1 MTRSGGRESASEIL
15 SRFHLRETNKKSNG
29 FLSRHST
36 HCDGSFWSTRALQP
50 RRDARGLMDE
60 SGKVHVDKR
69 SSKKKRFIY

>member
-1 MTRSGGRESASEIL
+1 MLPRYCRDFIFEKQIRSRMA
-15 SRFHLRETNKKSNG
+15 
-29 FLSRHST
+29 FLAVIPRIAMAV
-36 HCDGSFWSTRALQP
+36 FWSTRALQP